1 MPDLTF
7 TTSITNPKTGEVR
20 GVKLEKLISNYTF
33 TQAIF
38 LLLHGR
44 LPNESEL
51 QLFNAMLV
59 AGIDHGP
66 GPASAFVA
74 RSVVSTGNPPN
85 SALAAGILAIGDYHG
100 GAIEKAMQTFA
111 QLDQDPA
118 TLVSQTIANKQILF
132 GFGHKKYKKEDPRTT
147 ALEQKAQ
154 SLNLEIP
161 HLNFARAIEQELEHQ
176 KGKKLVLNIDGTLA
190 ALLLDL
196 GFTNSKLGKLF
207 FALSR
212 APGLIAHI
220 LEELENEKPVRR
232 LPDSQITFKPST
244 NN

>member
-7 TTSITNPKTGEVR
+7 KTSITNPQTGEVR
-20 GVKLEKLISNYTF
+20 GVKLEKLISHYTF

-38 LLLHGR
+38 LLLRGR
-44 LPNESEL
+44 LPNEQEL

-85 SALAAGILAIGDYHG
+85 AALAAGILAIGDYHG
-100 GAIEKAMQTFA
+100 GAIEKAMQTLSN
-111 QLDQDPA
+111 LDQDPVN
-118 TLVSQTIANKQILF
+118 LVSQAIANHQTIF
-132 GFGHKKYKKEDPRTT
+132 GFGHKKYKKEDPRAI
-147 ALEQKAQ
+147 ALEQKAT
-154 SLNLEIP
+154 SLNLEIS
-161 HLNFARAIEQELEHQ
+161 HFNFARAIETELEKQ
-176 KGKKLVLNIDGTLA
+176 KGQKLVLNIDGALA

-196 GFTNSKLGKLF
+196 GFANPKIGKLF

-212 APGLIAHI
+212 TPGLIAHI

-232 LPDSQITFKPST
+232 LPENKIIFIPNQP
-244 NN
+244 

>member
-7 TTSITNPKTGEVR
+7 KTSITNPQTGEVR
-20 GVKLEKLISNYTF
+20 GVQLEKLISNYTF

-38 LLLHGR
+38 LILRRR
-44 LPNESEL
+44 LPNEQEL
-51 QLFNAMLV
+51 QLFDAMLV

-74 RSVVSTGNPPN
+74 RSVASTGNPTN

-100 GAIEKAMQTFA
+100 GAIEKAMQTFSD
-111 QLDQDPA
+111 LDQDPA
-118 TLVSQTIANKQILF
+118 ILVSQALANHQILF
-132 GFGHKKYKKEDPRTT
+132 GFGHKKYKQADPRTT
-147 ALEQKAQ
+147 ALEQKANA
-154 SLNLEIP
+154 LNFEIP
-161 HLNFARAIEQELEHQ
+161 HFNFARAVESELERQ
-176 KGKKLVLNIDGTLA
+176 KGKKLILNIDGALA

-196 GFTNSKLGKLF
+196 GFTNHKIGKLF

-212 APGLIAHI
+212 TPGLIAHI

-232 LPDSQITFKPST
+232 IPKEDIKFISS
-244 NN
+244 